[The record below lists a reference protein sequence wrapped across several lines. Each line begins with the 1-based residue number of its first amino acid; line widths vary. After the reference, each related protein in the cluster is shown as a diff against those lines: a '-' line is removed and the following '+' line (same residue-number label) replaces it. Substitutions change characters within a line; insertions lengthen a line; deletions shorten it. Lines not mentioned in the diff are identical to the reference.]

1 MAYRILEDLLPAF
14 SSHLVTFPVTHSSP
28 ARWSWPFLPGEL
40 ARCCSFWLE
49 CSYPDTLLLIFSHSV
64 VSDSVTPWLAARQAS
79 LSLTISQ
86 SLLKFISIESMV
98 PSNHLI
104 LCRPLLLLPS
114 VVPRVRVALRI
125 RWPEYWSFRFGIS
138 PSSEYSGLILTLLS
152 TQMSSQKK
160 AFQNN
165 PIISLYCLPYFSLL
179 LTHCHFKPFSPL

>member
-1 MAYRILEDLLPAF
+1 MAYRILEDFVPAF

-40 ARCCSFWLE
+40 SKCCSFWLE
-49 CSYPDTLLLIFSHSV
+49 CSYPDTLLLLFSHSV
-64 VSDSVTPWLAARQAS
+64 VSDSVTPWFAAHQAS

-86 SLLKFISIESMV
+86 SLLKFISIELMV

-104 LCRPLLLLPS
+104 LCHPLLLLPS
-114 VVPRVRVALRI
+114 IFSRVRLALCI
-125 RWPEYWSFRFGIS
+125 RWPEYWSFRFSIS
-138 PSSEYSGLILTLLS
+138 PSNEYSGLILTLLS

-165 PIISLYCLPYFSLL
+165 PISLYCLTYFSLL